1 MPHLPTNLPLIIDDR
16 LLLILVDEVL
26 GEGLQGVETS
36 VGEASDEVDL
46 AEAADG
52 EAFEEFVV
60 GEGVVGGGVVS
71 GVNGVVPE
79 AGEID
84 GAIEDTA
91 LDGDSVVKQD
101 VAVGGFEADGL
112 GDLLDCDVGGVK
124 LGEGGLVVVE
134 LTVEEVLQVAGLDV

>member
-26 GEGLQGVETS
+26 GEGLQGVEAS

-60 GEGVVGGGVVS
+60 GEGVVGVVS
-71 GVNGVVPE
+71 GVNGVVPVP
-79 AGEID
+79 AP
-84 GAIEDTA
+84 APA
-91 LDGDSVVKQD
+91 P
-101 VAVGGFEADGL
+101 
-112 GDLLDCDVGGVK
+112 
-124 LGEGGLVVVE
+124 
-134 LTVEEVLQVAGLDV
+134 